1 MVRHQGRVIWRGH
14 LGGKKSRLGSV
25 GEGPGQGEILGSDG
39 SLVKGLLG
47 ATSGSRWWR
56 QRFSRLWVWALVS
69 RGGNM
74 ALLG

>member
-1 MVRHQGRVIWRGH
+1 M
-14 LGGKKSRLGSV
+14 